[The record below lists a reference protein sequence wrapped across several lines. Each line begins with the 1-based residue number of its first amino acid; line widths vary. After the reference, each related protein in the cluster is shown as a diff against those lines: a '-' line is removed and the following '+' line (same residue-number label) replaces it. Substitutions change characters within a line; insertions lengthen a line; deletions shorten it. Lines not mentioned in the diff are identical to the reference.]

1 MEQTNV
7 QNSVKA
13 REANM
18 ELLRIVAM
26 LMVITLHCVGRGLL
40 LSNSV
45 ISNVNLLLIQFLDS
59 FSLTANSLFILLT
72 GYYYIGKKFN
82 LRKIL
87 SLWGKTL
94 FYCILIFTIYS
105 ILNLKT
111 NFLNSFFPVFSGA
124 YWFITSYIA
133 LYFIMPFLNIAI
145 NKFSQKQCKFL
156 IIFLVILMGV
166 IRIIFNP
173 ADLFN
178 STFMHMIVIY
188 IIGAYIKKYVKIE
201 PNKQYFIKYVLVAI
215 IFTVAITILNV
226 LVHIIPKTLDVWI
239 IMANILSYFRNFI
252 NIILVY
258 MAILLF
264 MKFKTINIKSNKL
277 SKLILYISPSVFS
290 IYIIHD
296 NVHLRD
302 MIWQKFSFI
311 NLANSWLMIP
321 YIILAILIVF
331 TVCLAIDLI
340 RRGIYTGLK
349 KIKIINKGIQKIN
362 EQIDKLNTKINCI
375 FESEV

>member
-7 QNSVKA
+7 QNNVKA

-40 LSNSV
+40 LSNPV

-226 LVHIIPKTLDVWI
+226 LVHIVPKTLDVWI
-239 IMANILSYFRNFI
+239 IIANILSYFRNFI

-362 EQIDKLNTKINCI
+362 EQIDKVNTKINCI

>member
-105 ILNLKT
+105 ILYLKT

-178 STFMHMIVIY
+178 STFMHIIVIY

-239 IMANILSYFRNFI
+239 IIANILSYFRNFI

-362 EQIDKLNTKINCI
+362 EQIDKVNTKINCI

>member
-178 STFMHMIVIY
+178 STFMHIIVIY

-239 IMANILSYFRNFI
+239 IIANILSYFRNFI

-362 EQIDKLNTKINCI
+362 EQIDKVNTKINCI

>member
-7 QNSVKA
+7 QNNVKA

-40 LSNSV
+40 LSNPV

-226 LVHIIPKTLDVWI
+226 LVHIVPKTLDVWI
-239 IMANILSYFRNFI
+239 IIANILSYFRIFI

-277 SKLILYISPSVFS
+277 SKLILYISPSVFQS
-290 IYIIHD
+290 T
-296 NVHLRD
+296 
-302 MIWQKFSFI
+302 S
-311 NLANSWLMIP
+311 
-321 YIILAILIVF
+321 
-331 TVCLAIDLI
+331 
-340 RRGIYTGLK
+340 YT
-349 KIKIINKGIQKIN
+349 IMY
-362 EQIDKLNTKINCI
+362 T
-375 FESEV
+375 

>member
-7 QNSVKA
+7 QNNVKA

-40 LSNSV
+40 LSNPV

-226 LVHIIPKTLDVWI
+226 LVRIVPKTLDVWI
-239 IMANILSYFRNFI
+239 IIANILSYFRIFI

-302 MIWQKFSFI
+302 MIWQKFGFI

-340 RRGIYTGLK
+340 RRGIYTWLK

-362 EQIDKLNTKINCI
+362 EQIDKVNTKINCI
-375 FESEV
+375 FETEV

>member
-226 LVHIIPKTLDVWI
+226 LVHIVPKTLDVWI
-239 IMANILSYFRNFI
+239 IIANILSYFRNFI

>member
-239 IMANILSYFRNFI
+239 IIANILSYFRNFI

-362 EQIDKLNTKINCI
+362 EQIDKVNTKINCI
-375 FESEV
+375 FESKV

>member
-239 IMANILSYFRNFI
+239 IIANILSYFRNFI

-362 EQIDKLNTKINCI
+362 EQIDKVNTKINCI

>member
-105 ILNLKT
+105 ILYLKT

-239 IMANILSYFRNFI
+239 IIANILSYFRNFI

>member
-7 QNSVKA
+7 QNNVKA

-226 LVHIIPKTLDVWI
+226 LVHIVPKTLDVWI
-239 IMANILSYFRNFI
+239 IIANILSYFRNFI

-362 EQIDKLNTKINCI
+362 EQIDKVNTKINCI

>member
-226 LVHIIPKTLDVWI
+226 LVHIVPKTLDVWI

>member
-215 IFTVAITILNV
+215 IFTVAITILDV

-239 IMANILSYFRNFI
+239 IIANILSYFRNFI

-362 EQIDKLNTKINCI
+362 EQIDKVNTKINCI

>member
-72 GYYYIGKKFN
+72 GYYYIGKKLN

-226 LVHIIPKTLDVWI
+226 LVHIVPKTLDVWI
-239 IMANILSYFRNFI
+239 IIANILSYFRNFI

>member
-72 GYYYIGKKFN
+72 GYYYIGKKLN

-215 IFTVAITILNV
+215 IFTVAITILDV

-239 IMANILSYFRNFI
+239 IIANILSYFRNFI

-362 EQIDKLNTKINCI
+362 EQIDKVNTKINCI

>member
-145 NKFSQKQCKFL
+145 N
-156 IIFLVILMGV
+156 
-166 IRIIFNP
+166 
-173 ADLFN
+173 
-178 STFMHMIVIY
+178 
-188 IIGAYIKKYVKIE
+188 
-201 PNKQYFIKYVLVAI
+201 NKQNEYAYTSNKPYLPLLNTDFHNICP
-215 IFTVAITILNV
+215 TILYLSQAN
-226 LVHIIPKTLDVWI
+226 LD
-239 IMANILSYFRNFI
+239 A
-252 NIILVY
+252 
-258 MAILLF
+258 
-264 MKFKTINIKSNKL
+264 
-277 SKLILYISPSVFS
+277 
-290 IYIIHD
+290 
-296 NVHLRD
+296 
-302 MIWQKFSFI
+302 
-311 NLANSWLMIP
+311 
-321 YIILAILIVF
+321 
-331 TVCLAIDLI
+331 
-340 RRGIYTGLK
+340 
-349 KIKIINKGIQKIN
+349 
-362 EQIDKLNTKINCI
+362 
-375 FESEV
+375 

>member
-72 GYYYIGKKFN
+72 GYYYIGKKLN

-226 LVHIIPKTLDVWI
+226 LVHIVPKTLDVWI

>member
-7 QNSVKA
+7 QNNVKA

-40 LSNSV
+40 LSNPV

-239 IMANILSYFRNFI
+239 IIANILSYFRNFI

-362 EQIDKLNTKINCI
+362 EQIDKVNTKINCI

>member
-215 IFTVAITILNV
+215 IFTVAITILDV

-239 IMANILSYFRNFI
+239 IIANILSYFRNFI

>member
-7 QNSVKA
+7 QNNVKA

-40 LSNSV
+40 LSNPV

-226 LVHIIPKTLDVWI
+226 LVHIVPKTLDVWI
-239 IMANILSYFRNFI
+239 IIANILSYFRNFI

-362 EQIDKLNTKINCI
+362 EQIDKVNTKINCI
-375 FESEV
+375 FETEV

>member
-226 LVHIIPKTLDVWI
+226 LVHIVPKTLDVWI

-302 MIWQKFSFI
+302 MIWQ
-311 NLANSWLMIP
+311 NLVL
-321 YIILAILIVF
+321 
-331 TVCLAIDLI
+331 
-340 RRGIYTGLK
+340 
-349 KIKIINKGIQKIN
+349 
-362 EQIDKLNTKINCI
+362 
-375 FESEV
+375 

>member
-178 STFMHMIVIY
+178 STFMHIIVIY

-239 IMANILSYFRNFI
+239 IIANILSYFRNFI

>member
-239 IMANILSYFRNFI
+239 IIANILSYFRNFI

>member
-1 MEQTNV
+1 MEQTNAK
-7 QNSVKA
+7 NNVKT

-40 LSNSV
+40 LSNPV
-45 ISNVNLLLIQFLDS
+45 VSNVNLLLIQFLDS

-72 GYYYIGKKFN
+72 GYYGVGKKFN
-82 LRKIL
+82 LQKIL

-94 FYCILIFTIYS
+94 FYSILIFTIYS
-105 ILNLKT
+105 ILDLKT

-133 LYFIMPFLNIAI
+133 LYFIMPFLNISI

-173 ADLFN
+173 ADLFS
-178 STFMHMIVIY
+178 STFIHMIVIY

-201 PNKQYFIKYVLVAI
+201 PNKQYFIKYVLMSI
-215 IFTVAITILNV
+215 LFTVAITILNV
-226 LVHIIPKTLDVWI
+226 LVRIVPKTLDVWTI
-239 IMANILSYFRNFI
+239 IFNILSSFRNFI

-375 FESEV
+375 FESKV

>member
-72 GYYYIGKKFN
+72 GYYYIGKKLN

-226 LVHIIPKTLDVWI
+226 LVHIVPKTLDVWI

-362 EQIDKLNTKINCI
+362 EQIDKVNTKINCI

>member
-239 IMANILSYFRNFI
+239 IIANILSYFRNFI

-290 IYIIHD
+290 IYIIRD

>member
-72 GYYYIGKKFN
+72 GYYYIGKKLN

-226 LVHIIPKTLDVWI
+226 LVHIVPKTLDVWI
-239 IMANILSYFRNFI
+239 IIANILSYFRNFI

-362 EQIDKLNTKINCI
+362 EQIDKVNTKINCI

>member
-7 QNSVKA
+7 QNNVKA

-40 LSNSV
+40 LSNPV

-87 SLWGKTL
+87 SL

-156 IIFLVILMGV
+156 IIFLVILM
-166 IRIIFNP
+166 
-173 ADLFN
+173 
-178 STFMHMIVIY
+178 
-188 IIGAYIKKYVKIE
+188 
-201 PNKQYFIKYVLVAI
+201 
-215 IFTVAITILNV
+215 
-226 LVHIIPKTLDVWI
+226 
-239 IMANILSYFRNFI
+239 
-252 NIILVY
+252 
-258 MAILLF
+258 
-264 MKFKTINIKSNKL
+264 
-277 SKLILYISPSVFS
+277 
-290 IYIIHD
+290 
-296 NVHLRD
+296 
-302 MIWQKFSFI
+302 
-311 NLANSWLMIP
+311 
-321 YIILAILIVF
+321 
-331 TVCLAIDLI
+331 
-340 RRGIYTGLK
+340 
-349 KIKIINKGIQKIN
+349 
-362 EQIDKLNTKINCI
+362 
-375 FESEV
+375 

>member
-40 LSNSV
+40 LNNSV

-111 NFLNSFFPVFSGA
+111 NFLNSFFPVLSGA

-226 LVHIIPKTLDVWI
+226 LVHIVPKTLDVWI
-239 IMANILSYFRNFI
+239 IIANILSYFRNFI

-362 EQIDKLNTKINCI
+362 EQIDKVNTKINCI

>member
-178 STFMHMIVIY
+178 STFMHIIVIY

-226 LVHIIPKTLDVWI
+226 LVHIVPKTLDVWI
-239 IMANILSYFRNFI
+239 IIANILSYFRNFI

-362 EQIDKLNTKINCI
+362 EQIDKVNTKINCI

>member
-7 QNSVKA
+7 QNNVKA

-40 LSNSV
+40 LSNPV

-226 LVHIIPKTLDVWI
+226 LVHIVPKTLDVWI
-239 IMANILSYFRNFI
+239 IIANILSYFRIFI

-277 SKLILYISPSVFS
+277 SKLILYIT
-290 IYIIHD
+290 I
-296 NVHLRD
+296 
-302 MIWQKFSFI
+302 SFF
-311 NLANSWLMIP
+311 NLHH
-321 YIILAILIVF
+321 
-331 TVCLAIDLI
+331 T
-340 RRGIYTGLK
+340 R
-349 KIKIINKGIQKIN
+349 
-362 EQIDKLNTKINCI
+362 
-375 FESEV
+375 

>member
-178 STFMHMIVIY
+178 STFMHIIVIY

-226 LVHIIPKTLDVWI
+226 LVHIVPKTLDVWI
-239 IMANILSYFRNFI
+239 IIANILSYFRNFI

>member
-72 GYYYIGKKFN
+72 GYYYIGKKLN

-226 LVHIIPKTLDVWI
+226 LVHIVPKTLDVWI

-362 EQIDKLNTKINCI
+362 EQIDKLTTKINCI

>member
-105 ILNLKT
+105 ILYLKT

-178 STFMHMIVIY
+178 STFMHIIVIY

-239 IMANILSYFRNFI
+239 IIANILSYFRNFI

>member
-13 REANM
+13 RKANM

-178 STFMHMIVIY
+178 STFMHIIVIY

-226 LVHIIPKTLDVWI
+226 LVHIVPKTLDVWI
-239 IMANILSYFRNFI
+239 IIANILSYFRNFI

>member
-105 ILNLKT
+105 ILYLKT

-178 STFMHMIVIY
+178 STFMHIIVIY

-239 IMANILSYFRNFI
+239 IIANILSYFRNCI

>member
-226 LVHIIPKTLDVWI
+226 LVHIVPKTLDVWI
-239 IMANILSYFRNFI
+239 IIANILSYFRNFI

-296 NVHLRD
+296 NVHLRE

>member
-215 IFTVAITILNV
+215 IFTVAITILDV
-226 LVHIIPKTLDVWI
+226 LVQIIPKTLDVWI
-239 IMANILSYFRNFI
+239 IIANILSYFRNFI

-362 EQIDKLNTKINCI
+362 EQIDKVNTKINCI

>member
-226 LVHIIPKTLDVWI
+226 LVHIVPKTLDVWI
-239 IMANILSYFRNFI
+239 IIANILSYFRNFI

-362 EQIDKLNTKINCI
+362 EQIDKVNTKINCI